1 MDFEVLET
9 ENFLFHCYR
18 SDRDIEQD
26 IANKVEESVLS
37 VSLVFSA
44 PRLPRKFD
52 FYICPNIESFIL
64 LTGMHREDY
73 QSWMVGN
80 TDWNSGRVCV
90 ISPRAVTDRSEA
102 DMYRVIAHEAVHVVM
117 DSIGSAESLPMWL
130 TEGVAILF
138 ADQIPSA
145 ESLDQNSPPPV
156 GSLSGSGFSSLGG
169 YRYAGAYVRHF
180 LELYGADVLKRVYS
194 GEESVDGYIT
204 EGFERDA
211 VLEYKNRCK

>member
-9 ENFLFHCYR
+9 ENFLFHCNR
-18 SDRDIEQD
+18 SDRDIVQD

-44 PRLPRKFD
+44 PRLPKKFD
-52 FYICPNIESFIL
+52 FYICPDTESFIL
-64 LTGMHREDY
+64 LTGIKREDY

-90 ISPRAVTDRSEA
+90 ISPRAVTDRSSA
-102 DMYRVIAHEAVHVVM
+102 DMFKVIAHEAVHVVM

-130 TEGVAILF
+130 SEGVAILF
-138 ADQIPSA
+138 ADQVPPA
-145 ESLDQNSPPPV
+145 ESLDPNNPPSV
-156 GSLSGSGFSSLGG
+156 RSLSGSGFAPLGG
-169 YRYAGAYVRHF
+169 YHYSGAYVRHF
-180 LELYGADVLKRVYS
+180 LELYGADVLKKVYS
-194 GEESVDGYIT
+194 GEESVGGYIT

-211 VLEYKNRCK
+211 VFEYKNRCK